1 MALGRLCTTLANAM
15 CLDVLRVSIQERL
28 HVIPSFVFYLRQVGA
43 QSLGQE
49 ETEPRGQH
57 GTISLGR
64 NSEDLGFYHLA
75 KLHLPAHTQP
85 TCFLPPFLQQSVLGF
100 FARKMAKRTLEIL
113 LKQARR

>member
-15 CLDVLRVSIQERL
+15 CLDMLRVSNQERL
-28 HVIPSFVFYLRQVGA
+28 PIIPSFVFYLRQVGA
-43 QSLGQE
+43 QSLGQK

-57 GTISLGR
+57 GTLGR

-85 TCFLPPFLQQSVLGF
+85 PCFLPPLLQQNVLGF

>member
-1 MALGRLCTTLANAM
+1 MSGRVKGLYPRTFTRYSFLCVLA
-15 CLDVLRVSIQERL
+15 V
-28 HVIPSFVFYLRQVGA
+28 YLRQVGS

-57 GTISLGR
+57 GTVSLGR
-64 NSEDLGFYHLA
+64 NGEDLGFYHVA

-85 TCFLPPFLQQSVLGF
+85 PCFLPPLLQQSVLGF
-100 FARKMAKRTLEIL
+100 FARKMAKRTPEIL